1 MLSRPC
7 VEALSEGSLP
17 LCDGCISDG
26 FNHLC
31 KELRGALGRCR
42 IPSLMFLTDLAAAG
56 RCRLVTVS
64 FISDPNPC
72 NGGIFLLASP
82 PPHTSALSTTPEGA
96 KCAGQGAEIKALQ
109 SRRQQGGSEELEKQQ
124 NFFFFF
130 FVLFLR

>member
-31 KELRGALGRCR
+31 KELRGALGHCR

-72 NGGIFLLASP
+72 NGGIFLLAF
-82 PPHTSALSTTPEGA
+82 PPHTHLLYQPPLRARNVLD
-96 KCAGQGAEIKALQ
+96 
-109 SRRQQGGSEELEKQQ
+109 RELK
-124 NFFFFF
+124 
-130 FVLFLR
+130 

>member
-17 LCDGCISDG
+17 LCDGYISGG

-72 NGGIFLLASP
+72 NAGIFLLAL
-82 PPHTSALSTTPEGA
+82 PPHTLALSTTPEGA
-96 KCAGQGAEIKALQ
+96 KCAGQRGEIKALQ
-109 SRRQQGGSEELEKQQ
+109 SRCQQGGSEELEKQQ
-124 NFFFFF
+124 NF
-130 FVLFLR
+130 